1 MKKLLFVFSLFLM
14 GLTLQAQSPNIPTL
28 TDALIAEEV
37 KDHIKAR
44 VDNNVNVG
52 IVVGLIDGDKVEYF
66 SYGKTA
72 LENGT
77 DVDENSVFEIGSIS
91 KTFTAIMVAQEILKG
106 NIKMSDPI
114 QKFFPEGVTVP
125 TRNDRV
131 ITIKDIATHSSA
143 LPRMPDN
150 FEPSNPGNPYA
161 DYTIPLA
168 YEFMSSV
175 ELTRDI
181 GSQYEYSNFGMGM
194 LGHIL
199 ELNYNK
205 SFEELLI
212 ERIANPLGMTNTRVV
227 FTDNMKA
234 HLAKGH
240 ANGVEVE
247 NWDLPAMAG
256 AGAIRSTATDMVKY
270 LKANMGMTPSPL
282 YDAMKMTHE
291 VAYKNDKQDFSI
303 GMAWHYG
310 LDDTVVWHNGGT
322 GGYISFAG
330 FLKGTNKGVVVF
342 TNTQENIN
350 AIGFKLLGD
359 SAELKMPKKSIAA
372 KIEREIEANGVES
385 GIALYRKSKEAA
397 DDSYNFGEG
406 ELNRLGYGYL
416 AKDKNDIA
424 LAIFKLNV
432 EMFPKASNP
441 YDSLGEAYLKMGD
454 SAMAKTNYTK
464 SVALNPANEGG
475 IRVLETLGVK
485 APVKIVDIAP
495 EVLDNYVGQY
505 ELAPSFIVTITRK
518 ENELFAQ
525 ATGQPQFPIFASA
538 VNKFYF
544 KVVEA
549 SVIFNADDTGKITSM
564 TLYQGGQVVPGKKI
578 EE

>member
-1 MKKLLFVFSLFLM
+1 MKKLLFVVSLFLIS
-14 GLTLQAQSPNIPTL
+14 LTAQAQSPNIPTR
-28 TDALIAEEV
+28 TETLISEEV
-37 KDHIKAR
+37 KDHVKAR
-44 VDNNVNVG
+44 VENNLNVG

-91 KTFTAIMVAQEILKG
+91 KTFTAIMVAEEILKG
-106 NIKMSDPI
+106 NMKLSDPI

-125 TRNDRV
+125 TRNGKE
-131 ITIKDIATHSSA
+131 ITIRELATHSSA

-150 FEPSNPGNPYA
+150 FTPANPNNPYA

-199 ELNYNK
+199 ELINNK
-205 SFEELLI
+205 SYEQLLI
-212 ERIANPLGMTNTRVV
+212 ERITNVYDMNDTRVV

-240 ANGVEVE
+240 ANGREVE

-256 AGAIRSTATDMVKY
+256 AGAIRSTASDMVKY
-270 LKANMGMTPSPL
+270 LKANMGMTMSPL
-282 YDAMKMTHE
+282 YEAMKMTHE
-291 VAYKNDKQDFSI
+291 VAYKNESQNFSI

-330 FLKGTNKGVVVF
+330 FLKGTNKGVIVL

-359 SAELKMPKKSIAA
+359 DAALKIPKKSIAP
-372 KIEREIEANGVES
+372 IIVNEIDTNGLES
-385 GIALYRKSKEAA
+385 GIAFYKKIKSE
-397 DDSYNFGEG
+397 DFDSYSFEEG
-406 ELNRLGYGYL
+406 ELNNVGYNYL
-416 AKDKNDIA
+416 NQDKNDIA

-432 EMFPKASNP
+432 EMFPNASNP

-454 SAMAKTNYTK
+454 SALAKTNYMK
-464 SVALNPANEGG
+464 SVELNPANDN
-475 IRVLETLGVK
+475 GVK
-485 APVKIVDIAP
+485 ILESLGIKAALKTVDIAP
-495 EVLDNYVGQY
+495 EVLDTYVGRY

-525 ATGQPQFPIFASA
+525 ATGQPQFPIFASE

-549 SVIFNADDTGKITSM
+549 TVVFNADDAGKITGM
-564 TLYQGGQVVPGKKI
+564 TLYQGGQIVPGKKL